1 MAKPNPVPCPFCKP
15 GNSYE
20 IGAETVTLCPSLW
33 QPIESAPRD
42 SSDILVCRKG
52 ESPWLAWWHE
62 PAMQW
67 VRLRK
72 ESPDVQP
79 THWLPIPPMEE
90 E

>member
-1 MAKPNPVPCPFCKP
+1 MATQTKFQIYSANLVKGVHNF
-15 GNSYE
+15 NSNT
-20 IGAETVTLCPSLW
+20 IKVMLTNT
-33 QPIESAPRD
+33 
-42 SSDILVCRKG
+42 VCRKG